1 MCLAAKAFWSHLAAA
16 WLFVAD
22 GVLFVCFFLQGRA
35 SPVVALLSE
44 IQLKRTETSV
54 MSVLHTIVQIKVG
67 TSFILNGIQM
77 LPFVCALKF
86 TRI

>member
-22 GVLFVCFFLQGRA
+22 GFFFFCEVVT

-44 IQLKRTETSV
+44 IQLKRTETSD
-54 MSVLHTIVQIKVG
+54 MSVLHTIVQLKVG
-67 TSFILNGIQM
+67 TSFVLFFILNVITVF
-77 LPFVCALKF
+77 LCSE
-86 TRI
+86 IYEN